1 MELRLSGCICN
12 RLERRYLEPPMAR
25 NPSWL
30 PDAQCAR
37 RAAAGSV
44 LSQIDMSF
52 GDTPLLLNR
61 RRRGTPVGET
71 ASCRG
76 IALPNLRPV
85 RSTMFLPGARW
96 RFAVHR
102 GLAPLESPCV
112 RLYRERGG
120 RPSTAHGWVAFLC
133 EAGMVMGPHCIFLG
147 QVVLLRNRIKDAC
160 GAGRTPPRAHWR
172 VGLPHR
178 GLRAP
183 LRDQT
188 HY

>member
-1 MELRLSGCICN
+1 MGSTPPTSLPILVLVLVFIRVCVVLPVHRAHELGLAGCSCN

-61 RRRGTPVGET
+61 RRRFFFTPVGET

-76 IALPNLRPV
+76 IALPNLTARRVYSVFTRRALEICRAPRPITS
-85 RSTMFLPGARW
+85 RKPMRQALS
-96 RFAVHR
+96 
-102 GLAPLESPCV
+102 
-112 RLYRERGG
+112 RERGPPIGLARLG
-120 RPSTAHGWVAFLC
+120 RLFVRGGDGDGTTLHLTG
-133 EAGMVMGPHCIFLG
+133 I
-147 QVVLLRNRIKDAC
+147 VLF
-160 GAGRTPPRAHWR
+160 
-172 VGLPHR
+172 
-178 GLRAP
+178 
-183 LRDQT
+183 
-188 HY
+188 Y